1 MSPAVTSDAT
11 MTFDE
16 RYRAIDSRDTR
27 FDGQFVTAVRSTGI
41 YCRPSCPA
49 RTPKPSNVTFYPT
62 SAAAHEAGYRACK
75 RCLPE
80 AAPGSPQWNLRGDTA
95 GRAMRLIA
103 DGVVEREG
111 VPGLARRL
119 GYSPRHLTRL
129 LTAELG
135 AGPLALSRAHR
146 AQTARMLLVGTDLP
160 AADVAFSAG
169 FASVRQFNDTVRE
182 VFGMPPLELRA
193 RRRGMRG
200 AAAVVPGTI
209 DLVLPHRGP
218 LDADGLFAWMAARA
232 VAGAEVATATT
243 FARTLRLP
251 HGPAWFELRLD
262 PAGRVR
268 LHTRLTHLA
277 DLSTLVTRARRL
289 FDLDADPYAVDDAL
303 AWHPELAPLLAALP
317 GIRVPGAADPHE
329 MLIRAMVGQQI
340 TVAAARTALTQLTA
354 ELGDDVDGFEG
365 TTKLFPTMA
374 AIAERGHEVLRG
386 PAARIRAIT
395 GAAAALAD
403 GSLTLTPGD
412 DAVEQRRALLA
423 MPGIG
428 PWTADYVR
436 MRVLGDPDV
445 FLPGDVAVRAGAAT
459 AGLPAD
465 PGPLTAWAART
476 APWRSYLTAHLW
488 RAVPQ
493 RRSAELHGSRATRP
507 RHAEEPGS
515 SRLIRGVL
523 QSPSK
528 ETLVTTATI
537 QTLDT
542 PDGPFTLL
550 VDDAGRVLAS
560 GWTADTDRILGR
572 LRAADRPSTVTA
584 GETDAAAAVAAYY
597 AGDLAA
603 IDGVPVAQ
611 QGTAMQLAGWAVLRR
626 IEPGR
631 PLTYAEF
638 AAELGSANAVRAAAS
653 ICARNAPALF
663 VPCHRVL
670 RTGGALGGFAW
681 GLDVKRRLLD
691 REAGVLALVG

>member
-1 MSPAVTSDAT
+1 MTTA
-11 MTFDE
+11 MTFEE
-16 RYRAIDSRDTR
+16 RYRAIDSRDPR

-80 AAPGSPQWNLRGDTA
+80 AAPGSPQWNLRGDIA

-169 FASVRQFNDTVRE
+169 FASVRQFNDTIRE

-193 RRRGMRG
+193 RRRPLH
-200 AAAVVPGTI
+200 AAADSSHVASAALTAI

-218 LDADGLFAWMAARA
+218 LDADGLFAWMSARA
-232 VAGAEVATATT
+232 VAGAETATPSS

-262 PAGRVR
+262 GPGRVR
-268 LHTRLTHLA
+268 LRARLTHLA

-289 FDLDADPYAVDDAL
+289 FDLDADPIAIDEAL
-303 AWHPELAPLLAALP
+303 SRHPELAPLVAGLP

-340 TVAAARTALTQLTA
+340 TVAAARTALTGLTA
-354 ELGDDVDGFEG
+354 ALGEDVPELGHTGAE
-365 TTKLFPTMA
+365 KLFPTMA

-386 PAARIRAIT
+386 PAARTRALT
-395 GAAAALAD
+395 GVAAALAE
-403 GSLTLTPGD
+403 GSLILTPGD
-412 DAVEQRRALLA
+412 DGAEQRQALLA

-445 FLPGDVAVRAGAAT
+445 FLPGDVAVRTGAAA
-459 AGLPAD
+459 AGLPSDARA
-465 PGPLTAWAART
+465 LTVWAARS
-476 APWRSYLTAHLW
+476 APWRSYVTAHLW
-488 RAVPQ
+488 RAVPAKPVRPARPMRSP
-493 RRSAELHGSRATRP
+493 RRPSRA
-507 RHAEEPGS
+507 S
-515 SRLIRGVL
+515 
-523 QSPSK
+523 
-528 ETLVTTATI
+528 
-537 QTLDT
+537 
-542 PDGPFTLL
+542 
-550 VDDAGRVLAS
+550 
-560 GWTADTDRILGR
+560 
-572 LRAADRPSTVTA
+572 
-584 GETDAAAAVAAYY
+584 AVAP
-597 AGDLAA
+597 
-603 IDGVPVAQ
+603 VPVTSSTKA
-611 QGTAMQLAGWAVLRR
+611 T
-626 IEPGR
+626 
-631 PLTYAEF
+631 
-638 AAELGSANAVRAAAS
+638 S
-653 ICARNAPALF
+653 
-663 VPCHRVL
+663 
-670 RTGGALGGFAW
+670 
-681 GLDVKRRLLD
+681 
-691 REAGVLALVG
+691 

>member
-1 MSPAVTSDAT
+1 MTLA

-169 FASVRQFNDTVRE
+169 FASVRQFNDTIRE

-193 RRRGMRG
+193 RRKVVRQLSGSTASAVE
-200 AAAVVPGTI
+200 AAAGPGTSI

-218 LDADGLFAWMAARA
+218 LDGDGLFAWMAARA
-232 VAGAEVATATT
+232 VAGAEDATAST

-251 HGPAWFELRLD
+251 HGPAWFQLRID
-262 PAGRVR
+262 EARRVR
-268 LHTRLTHLA
+268 LSARLTHLA

-289 FDLDADPYAVDDAL
+289 FDLDADPYAIDEAL
-303 AWHPELAPLLAALP
+303 SRHPELVPRVAVIP

-340 TVAAARTALTQLTA
+340 TVVAARTALSSLTA
-354 ELGDDVDGFEG
+354 ALGEAVPELGAEASAPPL
-365 TTKLFPTMA
+365 LFPTMA

-395 GAAAALAD
+395 GAAAALAA
-403 GSLTLTPGD
+403 GTLTLTTGD
-412 DAVEQRRALLA
+412 DAAEQRAALLA

-436 MRVLGDPDV
+436 MRVLADPDV
-445 FLPGDVAVRAGAAT
+445 FLPGDVAVRAGAAAIGVPSEPRAVT
-459 AGLPAD
+459 E
-465 PGPLTAWAART
+465 WAART

-488 RAVPQ
+488 RAVPPRQ
-493 RRSAELHGSRATRP
+493 PASRRSSRT
-507 RHAEEPGS
+507 
-515 SRLIRGVL
+515 
-523 QSPSK
+523 
-528 ETLVTTATI
+528 
-537 QTLDT
+537 
-542 PDGPFTLL
+542 DG
-550 VDDAGRVLAS
+550 
-560 GWTADTDRILGR
+560 
-572 LRAADRPSTVTA
+572 
-584 GETDAAAAVAAYY
+584 GE
-597 AGDLAA
+597 
-603 IDGVPVAQ
+603 I
-611 QGTAMQLAGWAVLRR
+611 
-626 IEPGR
+626 
-631 PLTYAEF
+631 
-638 AAELGSANAVRAAAS
+638 S
-653 ICARNAPALF
+653 
-663 VPCHRVL
+663 
-670 RTGGALGGFAW
+670 
-681 GLDVKRRLLD
+681 
-691 REAGVLALVG
+691 

>member
-1 MSPAVTSDAT
+1 MSSPA

-16 RYRAIDSRDTR
+16 RYRAIDSRDRR

-62 SAAAHEAGYRACK
+62 SAAAHEAGFRACK

-119 GYSPRHLTRL
+119 GYSDRHLTRL

-160 AADVAFSAG
+160 AADVAFSSG

-182 VFGMPPLELRA
+182 VFGMSPLELRA
-193 RRRGMRG
+193 RRRVVAGDRTVPAPG
-200 AAAVVPGTI
+200 AI

-218 LDADGLFAWMAARA
+218 LDAGGVFDWMSARA
-232 VAGAEVATATT
+232 VDGAEVATPTT

-251 HGPAWFELRLD
+251 GGPAWFELRVD
-262 PAGRVR
+262 EAGRMR
-268 LHTRLTHLA
+268 LRARLTHLG

-289 FDLDADPYAVDDAL
+289 FDLDADPIAVDEAL
-303 AWHPELAPLLAALP
+303 SQHPELAPLVAGLP

-340 TVAAARTALTQLTA
+340 TVVAARTALSALTTA
-354 ELGDDVDGFEG
+354 LGETVDGFEG
-365 TTKLFPTMA
+365 TTRLFPTMT
-374 AIAERGHEVLRG
+374 AIAERGAEVLRG
-386 PAARIRAIT
+386 PAARVRSIV

-403 GSLTLTPGD
+403 GALALTTGD
-412 DAVEQRRALLA
+412 DAADQRAALLA

-445 FLPGDVAVRAGAAT
+445 FLPGDVAVRSGAAA
-459 AGLPAD
+459 AGLPSD
-465 PGPLTAWAART
+465 PKRLTEWAART

-488 RAVPQ
+488 RAVPPKPARV
-493 RRSAELHGSRATRP
+493 RRG
-507 RHAEEPGS
+507 
-515 SRLIRGVL
+515 
-523 QSPSK
+523 
-528 ETLVTTATI
+528 
-537 QTLDT
+537 
-542 PDGPFTLL
+542 
-550 VDDAGRVLAS
+550 
-560 GWTADTDRILGR
+560 
-572 LRAADRPSTVTA
+572 
-584 GETDAAAAVAAYY
+584 
-597 AGDLAA
+597 
-603 IDGVPVAQ
+603 
-611 QGTAMQLAGWAVLRR
+611 
-626 IEPGR
+626 
-631 PLTYAEF
+631 
-638 AAELGSANAVRAAAS
+638 AAS
-653 ICARNAPALF
+653 DLQ
-663 VPCHRVL
+663 
-670 RTGGALGGFAW
+670 
-681 GLDVKRRLLD
+681 K
-691 REAGVLALVG
+691 EASA

>member
-1 MSPAVTSDAT
+1 MSLA

-16 RYRAIDSRDTR
+16 RYRAIDSRDPR

-80 AAPGSPQWNLRGDTA
+80 AAPGSPQWNLRGDVA

-169 FASVRQFNDTVRE
+169 FASVRQFNDTIRE

-193 RRRGMRG
+193 RRRGLSAHREASPG
-200 AAAVVPGTI
+200 PGSPAHAALTAI

-218 LDADGLFAWMAARA
+218 LDADGLFAWMSARA
-232 VAGAEVATATT
+232 VAGAETATT
-243 FARTLRLP
+243 SSFARTLRLP

-262 PAGRVR
+262 DGGRVR
-268 LHTRLTHLA
+268 LRARLAHLA

-289 FDLDADPYAVDDAL
+289 FDLDADPIAVDEAL
-303 AWHPELAPLLAALP
+303 SGHPELAPLVAGLP

-340 TVAAARTALTQLTA
+340 TVAAARTALTALTA
-354 ELGDDVDGFEG
+354 ALGDDVPELDGTG
-365 TTKLFPTMA
+365 ATKLFPTMA

-386 PAARIRAIT
+386 PAARIRALT
-395 GAAAALAD
+395 GVAAALAD
-403 GSLTLTPGD
+403 GTLSLTPGD
-412 DAVEQRRALLA
+412 DGADQRRALLE

-436 MRVLGDPDV
+436 MRVIGDPDV
-445 FLPGDVAVRAGAAT
+445 FLPGDVAVRTGAAA
-459 AGLPAD
+459 AGLPSDARA
-465 PGPLTAWAART
+465 LTAWAART

-488 RAVPQ
+488 RAVPPKPV
-493 RRSAELHGSRATRP
+493 RP
-507 RHAEEPGS
+507 RRQA
-515 SRLIRGVL
+515 
-523 QSPSK
+523 
-528 ETLVTTATI
+528 
-537 QTLDT
+537 
-542 PDGPFTLL
+542 
-550 VDDAGRVLAS
+550 
-560 GWTADTDRILGR
+560 
-572 LRAADRPSTVTA
+572 RAA
-584 GETDAAAAVAAYY
+584 
-597 AGDLAA
+597 
-603 IDGVPVAQ
+603 
-611 QGTAMQLAGWAVLRR
+611 
-626 IEPGR
+626 
-631 PLTYAEF
+631 
-638 AAELGSANAVRAAAS
+638 RAAAS
-653 ICARNAPALF
+653 LSSSDLTTKAIS
-663 VPCHRVL
+663 
-670 RTGGALGGFAW
+670 
-681 GLDVKRRLLD
+681 
-691 REAGVLALVG
+691 